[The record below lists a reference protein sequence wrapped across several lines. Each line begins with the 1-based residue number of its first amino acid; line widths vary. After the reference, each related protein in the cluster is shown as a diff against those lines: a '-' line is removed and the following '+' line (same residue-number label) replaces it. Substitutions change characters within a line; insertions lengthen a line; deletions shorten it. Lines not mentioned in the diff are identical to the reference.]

1 MNHITIRPFTP
12 SDIPHVF
19 ALQQAY
25 SSVYLGVPVLPGEMY
40 LSPAYHGGQDVFC
53 AFLDDRLVGYAPVYA
68 QLNEQGPADLPHV
81 IWTEIKVLPDL
92 PEINSVKDELLARVI
107 AHAQTILRQAHTQQG
122 LPEQKAR
129 LMFEYRLNES
139 EPAAYVISRGFET
152 GESVFSMRRD
162 LTQPIPTI
170 RPPDGIRLQRWR
182 MENLP
187 EQAQYVAARNECF
200 PEAPVKLE
208 DWQYFLSSPMW
219 AVGTSIAAFA
229 GDELAGNVTV
239 YWNPDA
245 NRQSGAQAGYTENI
259 FVRSAWRGQGI
270 APAMIVE
277 GMQYLREHGMT
288 EARLE
293 VRALNENALGL
304 YRKLG
309 YEVVQQS
316 RFYGKEFL

>member
-1 MNHITIRPFTP
+1 
-12 SDIPHVF
+12 
-19 ALQQAY
+19 
-25 SSVYLGVPVLPGEMY
+25 MY
-40 LSPAYHGGQDVFC
+40 LSPAYHGGQDIFC

-68 QLNEQGPADLPHV
+68 QLIEQGPENLPHV

-92 PEINSVKDELLARVI
+92 PEIDTIKDELLARVI
-107 AHAQTILRQAHTQQG
+107 AHAQTILTQARAQQAI
-122 LPEQKAR
+122 PKRKAR
-129 LMFEYRLNES
+129 MMFEYRLNEF
-139 EPAAYVISRGFET
+139 EPAAYVLARGFEFS
-152 GESVFSMRRD
+152 ESVFSMRRD
-162 LTQPIPTI
+162 LAQPFPTAH
-170 RPPDGIRLQRWR
+170 PPDGIRLLRWR
-182 MENLP
+182 MESPP
-187 EQAQYVAARNECF
+187 EQEQYVAARNECF

-208 DWQYFLSSPMW
+208 DWQYFLQSPMW

-229 GDELAGNVTV
+229 GEELAGNVAV
-239 YWNPDA
+239 YWDPEA
-245 NRQSGAQAGYTENI
+245 NRQSGVQAGYTEEI

-304 YRKLG
+304 YRRLG

-316 RFYGKEFL
+316 RFYGKEL

>member
-1 MNHITIRPFTP
+1 MPSITIRPFTP
-12 SDIPHVF
+12 SDIPQIF

-25 SSVYLGVPVLPGEMY
+25 SSIYQGIPVFPGEMY

-68 QLNEQGPADLPHV
+68 QLIENGPADLPNV
-81 IWTEIKVLPDL
+81 IWTEIRVFPDL
-92 PEINSVKDELLARVI
+92 PEIEAVKDELLARVI
-107 AHAQTILRQAHTQQG
+107 ALAQTILHQATTQQG
-122 LPEQKAR
+122 LPERKGR
-129 LMFEYRLNES
+129 LMFEYRLNEN
-139 EPAAYVISRGFET
+139 EPAAYVLSRGFECS
-152 GESVFSMRRD
+152 ESVFSMRRD
-162 LTQPIPTI
+162 LTQPMPTI
-170 RPPDGIRLQRWR
+170 RTPDGIRIQRWR
-182 MENLP
+182 MESQP
-187 EQAQYVAARNECF
+187 EQEQYVAARNECF

-208 DWQYFLSSPMW
+208 NWQYFLSSPMW

-229 GDELAGNVTV
+229 GDELAGNVAV

-245 NRQSGAQAGYTENI
+245 NLQSGVQSGQTENI
-259 FVRSAWRGQGI
+259 FVRSTWRGQGI

-304 YRKLG
+304 YQRLG

-316 RFYGKEFL
+316 RFYAKEL